1 MKYIIDENKKKPA
14 YLQLYMQVRD
24 DIINGIY
31 LPGSKLPSKRVIS
44 ADTGVSTITVEHS
57 YALLA
62 DEGYIE
68 ARERSGYFVIFNTD
82 SGFASS
88 VSKDVSY
95 NFSQQHND
103 STVSFPFSVLAKT
116 MRSVISNLGEGVL
129 DRSPNFG
136 RTELRDAIRIYLA
149 KNRGIFADVEQ
160 IIIGSGSEYLYT
172 LLVELFGRNLVY
184 AIESPSY
191 KQIEQVYTAAE
202 IKLEKLPLGSDGI
215 ESDAL
220 KNCQADILHISPY
233 RSYPSGV
240 TATASKRHEYL
251 NWAESDNRYII
262 EDDFES
268 EFSLSKKPV
277 ETLFSHSQYNNVV
290 YMNTFSKTVS
300 PSFRVGYMVLPKQ
313 LANRYENK
321 LGFYSCTVPT
331 YIQFVLAEL
340 INNGDF
346 ERHINRVRRAKRK
359 EL

>member
-24 DIINGIY
+24 DFINGIY

-149 KNRGIFADVEQ
+149 KNRGIFSICDR
-160 IIIGSGSEYLYT
+160 T
-172 LLVELFGRNLVY
+172 TPR
-184 AIESPSY
+184 
-191 KQIEQVYTAAE
+191 
-202 IKLEKLPLGSDGI
+202 
-215 ESDAL
+215 
-220 KNCQADILHISPY
+220 
-233 RSYPSGV
+233 
-240 TATASKRHEYL
+240 
-251 NWAESDNRYII
+251 
-262 EDDFES
+262 
-268 EFSLSKKPV
+268 
-277 ETLFSHSQYNNVV
+277 
-290 YMNTFSKTVS
+290 
-300 PSFRVGYMVLPKQ
+300 
-313 LANRYENK
+313 
-321 LGFYSCTVPT
+321 
-331 YIQFVLAEL
+331 
-340 INNGDF
+340 
-346 ERHINRVRRAKRK
+346 
-359 EL
+359 